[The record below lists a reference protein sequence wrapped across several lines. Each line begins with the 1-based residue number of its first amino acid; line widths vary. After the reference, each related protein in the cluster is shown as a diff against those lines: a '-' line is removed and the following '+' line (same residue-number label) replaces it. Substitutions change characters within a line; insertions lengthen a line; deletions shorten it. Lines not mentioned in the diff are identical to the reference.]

1 VPTLQPQKVRTD
13 NRRAKRLPAAEST
26 EWVGLWSL
34 SLGFAALLVASVVY
48 FAGRDS
54 IGASFILFGTA
65 AMVALV
71 MRASALPQD

>member
-1 VPTLQPQKVRTD
+1 MPTLQPQEIHSK
-13 NRRAKRLPAAEST
+13 NRRAKRLPAAAST

-34 SLGFAALLVASVVY
+34 SLGLAALLVASIVY

>member
-1 VPTLQPQKVRTD
+1 VPILQPQKIQAD

-26 EWVGLWSL
+26 EWVGLWSV
-34 SLGFAALLVASVVY
+34 SLGFAALMVASIVY

-54 IGASFILFGTA
+54 VGASFILFGTA

-71 MRASALPQD
+71 MRAGTGPNV

>member
-1 VPTLQPQKVRTD
+1 MPILQPQKVRAD
-13 NRRAKRLPAAEST
+13 NRRAKRLPAIGST

-34 SLGFAALLVASVVY
+34 SLGFAALMVASIVY

-65 AMVALV
+65 AIVALV
-71 MRASALPQD
+71 MRASANPNA